1 MNSSQSSSG
10 LDRSIHARQ
19 RNAWQLWK
27 GPSIAWLALIVLF
40 AANLI
45 CAYLP
50 LGADNL
56 TLSLVITALMVAVLS
71 TFLMGLRDATSL
83 IRLVAGAG
91 LFWTSLMFI
100 LTFCDFLS
108 RRY

>member
-1 MNSSQSSSG
+1 MSSG
-10 LDRSIHARQ
+10 PASSPANRSDQARQ
-19 RNAWQLWK
+19 RDAWHLWK
-27 GPSIAWLALIVLF
+27 GPGIAWVALIALF

-50 LGADNL
+50 LGGGNL
-56 TLSLVITALMVAVLS
+56 ALSLVIAALMVAVLS
-71 TFLMGLRDATSL
+71 TFLMGLRNSTSL

-100 LTFCDFLS
+100 FTFCDFLS
-108 RRY
+108 RRN

>member
-1 MNSSQSSSG
+1 MSSGQSSSAS
-10 LDRSIHARQ
+10 DSNDQARQ
-19 RNAWQLWK
+19 RNSWHLWK
-27 GPSIAWLALIVLF
+27 GPGVAWLGLIALL

-50 LGADNL
+50 LGHGNL
-56 TLSLVITALMVAVLS
+56 ALSLGIAALMVAVLS
-71 TFLMGLRDATSL
+71 TFLMWLRDSTAL

-100 LTFCDFLS
+100 FTFCDFLS